1 MSFCARTAAA
11 LLCSLS
17 LGACTAAL
25 DPSETPTTNPLAMIT
40 PTASDAV
47 SIDLARWE
55 EIEAALAA
63 EMLPLHPVEDV
74 LCEWEILGESGPD
87 VYVWA
92 VCFGLPPAGRPE
104 TYAPR
109 ASIPAV
115 ISFDEDDIVTV
126 ELPAYGSSY
135 ADGVRRLFPDEVQDL
150 IFSRAANIADLA
162 AHAVSRRSEPEPP
175 LIVLTATPQP

>member
-1 MSFCARTAAA
+1 MCALA
-11 LLCSLS
+11 

-25 DPSETPTTNPLAMIT
+25 DPSETPTPSPLAMIT
-40 PTASDAV
+40 PTASDGV

-63 EMLPLHPVEDV
+63 ELLPFHPAEDV
-74 LCEWEILGESGPD
+74 LCEWEILGESGLD

-92 VCFGLPPAGRPE
+92 VCFGLPPADRPQI
-104 TYAPR
+104 YAPR

-115 ISFDEDDIVTV
+115 ISFDADDMVTV
-126 ELPAYGSSY
+126 EIPAYGSSY

-150 IFSRAANIADLA
+150 IFSRAVNIADMA
-162 AHAVSRRSEPEPP
+162 AHAEARREHPEPP
-175 LIVLTATPQP
+175 LIVLATTQQP